1 MSQLNLDNFPKKLN
15 LTDNEVHIWIA
26 NLDQIILRGDE
37 ERLPLSERIRAD
49 KYHYQIHKNRY
60 IIQHTLLR
68 LIIGHYQ
75 GIGFF
80 EGEFYLGEHRKPYL
94 SGINGKDTICF
105 NISNSDSM
113 GIFAFSKN
121 LEIGVDIELV
131 RDIPEMDK
139 IVEQFFSAK
148 EKDFL
153 RSLPENRKKK
163 AFYSCWT
170 RKEAFL
176 KAIGDGLVQSLD
188 KFDLDLIPGELT
200 RILRMGE
207 DSKIES
213 RWFIQN
219 LKPAPNYVGAFAV
232 KSHMFETKRWRWE
245 VM

>member
-232 KSHMFETKRWRWE
+232 KSPICLKQSAGDGR
-245 VM
+245 

>member
-1 MSQLNLDNFPKKLN
+1 MSQLYLDNFPEKPN
-15 LTDNEVHIWIA
+15 LSDNEIHIWIA

-60 IIQHTLLR
+60 LTQHTLLR

-80 EGEFYLGEHRKPYL
+80 EGEFYLGEHGKPYL

-105 NISNSDSM
+105 NISNSESM

-121 LEIGVDIELV
+121 REIGVDIEFV

-139 IVEQFFSAK
+139 IVEQIFSAQ
-148 EKDFL
+148 EKDFF

-163 AFYSCWT
+163 AFYICWT

-176 KAIGDGLVQSLD
+176 KATGDGLVQSLD
-188 KFDLDLIPGELT
+188 KFNAELIPGKPT
-200 RILRMGE
+200 RLLRVAE

-213 RWFIQN
+213 RWSIQN
-219 LKPAPNYVGAFAV
+219 LKPAPRYVGALAV
-232 KSHMFETKRWRWE
+232 KSHLLETKRWQWE
-245 VM
+245 VA